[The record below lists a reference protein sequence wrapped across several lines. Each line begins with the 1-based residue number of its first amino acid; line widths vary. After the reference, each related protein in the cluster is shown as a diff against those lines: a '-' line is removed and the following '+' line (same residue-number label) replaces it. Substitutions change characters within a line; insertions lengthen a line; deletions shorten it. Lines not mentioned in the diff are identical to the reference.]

1 MLFQDEEN
9 GCVACFRQY
18 TTTKF
23 KRKNKV
29 MSSRTVYFGPEVPL
43 PRRLR
48 LAVIGGGPGAFIAQ
62 HHFAAIRA
70 TGLYDIVA
78 GAPSRDAS
86 RCLAWG
92 RAFAIHPSR
101 VYSDWK
107 NMLTSEAGR
116 EDRPDAILV
125 LTETGKHME
134 HIIASLQTGFH
145 VITDKPLT
153 VTLEEAL
160 RVFGV
165 SMETGKKVF
174 TTFNH
179 NTYGAVL
186 QGQKIIHDRVG
197 IGEIHTGRV
206 QFLQSWGLTP
216 VERQGVKQAWRFDEV
231 RCCGPD
237 IASHAER
244 LTAFWLSQEYSLKS
258 VSAECR
264 TIMPNRKGDDMVMAN
279 LVYRHRQD
287 PKRTVRVSLMAG
299 EMCARHED
307 DLAIEMFGTEGSLAW
322 SHLRPYELL
331 GSIAGKEVRLV
342 DGRDFQTPSSYN
354 PPEHPTGFA
363 DTWVATYMGI
373 AGKLLVLGG
382 DLSASALPV
391 ELTVPTC
398 SLRSAVESTAFVN
411 ALYESSKM
419 GGEAVFIEELLAE
432 AGIGS

>member
-1 MLFQDEEN
+1 
-9 GCVACFRQY
+9 
-18 TTTKF
+18 
-23 KRKNKV
+23 
-29 MSSRTVYFGPEVPL
+29 MSSRTVYFNPETPL
-43 PRRLR
+43 PRRIR

-62 HHFAAIRA
+62 HHFAAILA

-86 RCLAWG
+86 RCNAWG
-92 RAFAIHPSR
+92 RAFRVHPNR
-101 VYSDWK
+101 VYTDWQ
-107 NMLTSEAGR
+107 NMLTSEACR
-116 EDRPDAILV
+116 EDRPDAVLV
-125 LTETGKHME
+125 LTETKHHAE
-134 HIIASLQTGFH
+134 HIIGSLLSGFH

-153 VTLEEAL
+153 VTLEEAM

-165 SMETGKKVF
+165 SLETGKKVF

-179 NTYGAVL
+179 NTYSAVL

-197 IGEIHTGRV
+197 IGAIHTGRV

-216 VERQGVKQAWRFDEV
+216 VERNGVKQAWRFDEV

-244 LTAFWLSQEYSLKS
+244 LSAFWLSAYTLHS

-264 TIMPNRKGDDMVMAN
+264 TVMPNRKGDDMVMAN
-279 LVYRHRQD
+279 LVYQHRAD
-287 PKRTVRVSLMAG
+287 PKRTVRISLMAG

-331 GSIAGKEVRLV
+331 GSIMGKEVRLV

-373 AGKLLVLGG
+373 AGKLLVLAGF
-382 DLSASALPV
+382 LSDSALPV
-391 ELTVPTC
+391 ELAVPTC

-411 ALYESSKM
+411 ALYESSER
-419 GGEAVFIEELLAE
+419 GGEAVFIEKLLLD